1 MPKDFAKKD
10 VHRADDTRAAF
21 RRRYD
26 DSRTN
31 LFDLDLDTAIPNPF
45 NPRYPDDP
53 DVIETAGSL
62 REVGQ
67 LQPVVVVTRD
77 AFIEAYPELD
87 GDEERLPA
95 YKVNKQGKKVAVT
108 RVIVIGNRRYEG
120 ALLNEWTKL
129 DAVLAPSVAT
139 AADIEDRILHE
150 NIHRQQLPPL
160 LEAQLLQRKMQRENL
175 SLRQVAKKISK
186 THTYVDSR
194 LDLMKLIPE
203 FQGLMQREF
212 PMASSERT
220 LKLKLARDIAKLPKT
235 RQREIWEQGAPF
247 HVAVIPDYSTAPAS
261 ATADPATAAA
271 AVSPAPAAQANNAP
285 TGGSDE
291 RAATVPPPP
300 PSPESA
306 APAAGSSAGEPAAAR
321 SSDTEAPPSTPAP
334 EATAEP
340 EATLAADSTERSAPE
355 QRWPLAL
362 EATDLNDLA
371 SALGEKLSEDEVAQ
385 LVELLI

>member
-10 VHRADDTRAAF
+10 VHSGDDTVAAF

-31 LFDLDLDTAIPNPF
+31 LFELDLDTAVPNPF

-62 REVGQ
+62 KEVGQ

-77 AFIEAYPELD
+77 AFIEAYPELE

-95 YKVNKQGKKVAVT
+95 HKVNKQGKKIAVKN
-108 RVIVIGNRRYEG
+108 VFVIGNRRYQG
-120 ALLNEWTKL
+120 ALLNEMTTL

-160 LEAQLLQRKMQRENL
+160 LEAQMLERKMRRENL

-194 LDLMKLIPE
+194 LDLLKLLPE

-220 LKLKLARDIAKLPKT
+220 LKLKLARDIAKLPKA
-235 RQREIWEQGAPF
+235 RQREIWERGAPF
-247 HVAVIPDYSTAPAS
+247 QAAVIPDYSKTTASTTPDPEPAV
-261 ATADPATAAA
+261 A
-271 AVSPAPAAQANNAP
+271 AVSPAASPPTDGAPKGGSQEPPANEPPAASSPAL
-285 TGGSDE
+285 
-291 RAATVPPPP
+291 VPP
-300 PSPESA
+300 A
-306 APAAGSSAGEPAAAR
+306 TAPAHDPAGADNVGA
-321 SSDTEAPPSTPAP
+321 EAPQSTPVSNATPMPDAAEQPAP
-334 EATAEP
+334 Q
-340 EATLAADSTERSAPE
+340 
-355 QRWPLAL
+355 QRWPLVL
-362 EATDLNDLA
+362 EVTDVDDLA
-371 SALGEKLSEDEVAQ
+371 SVLVKQLSEEEVAQ